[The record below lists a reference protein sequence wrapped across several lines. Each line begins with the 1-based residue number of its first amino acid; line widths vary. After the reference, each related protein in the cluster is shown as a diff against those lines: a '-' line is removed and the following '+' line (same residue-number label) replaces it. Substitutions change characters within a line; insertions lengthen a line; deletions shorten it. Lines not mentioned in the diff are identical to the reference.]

1 MAAAE
6 CETQPLNRGRQTK
19 FTPEKIR
26 QITNLLERGKSREEI
41 AEIIGVTVG
50 TLQVTCSKLGISLRR
65 PIFDPGT
72 GLLRRRPH
80 SNNGDG
86 GSQPHRS
93 QPHRL
98 NGNTALKRPSEQ
110 PQPPQ
115 QILQERNVEQG
126 QSASPHPP
134 THSACANFVITMTYK
149 GEQRSTELPFTQDMM
164 RQLVFEAAIRDM
176 RIGEFVAELILAI
189 TRKDLFQLVLEPGL
203 TAAKA

>member
-1 MAAAE
+1 MAAAD

-65 PIFDPGT
+65 PIFDPST

-80 SNNGDG
+80 ANNGDAG
-86 GSQPHRS
+86 P

-98 NGNTALKRPSEQ
+98 NGSTSLKQPNEQ
-110 PQPPQ
+110 PQQPQ
-115 QILQERNVEQG
+115 QIIQARPVEQAP
-126 QSASPHPP
+126 ASPHPQM
-134 THSACANFVITMTYK
+134 HSACANFVITMTYK

-176 RIGEFVAELILAI
+176 RIGEFVAELISAI
-189 TRKDLFQLVLEPGL
+189 TRKDLFQLVLEPDL
-203 TAAKA
+203 TAARA